1 MLSAP
6 GEETVLREAR
16 PTDLAGKG
24 PASLM
29 DTATNPGGIHKHAS
43 TDWPAQGPG
52 KRGTANRFF
61 LTILREL
68 LGNRRL
74 LAGLAASIGA
84 YAISHGAT
92 ALAAGLLGRALS
104 RAGGNAL
111 IGPWGWSLATV
122 CYLGLAATLV
132 KAVSSTF
139 LAFSESLAGGIV
151 GCVARRQATRCL
163 LERGAHDSAPRV
175 LATIAV
181 RIREVE
187 SASVSGVLV
196 GIRAAA
202 QLVPLALALI
212 FVSAPLALLGIV
224 ALAPFAVGISLL
236 RRRWRAAS
244 AQAQGLVEELHSG
257 VDDLVKNLDLWRSY
271 GAGHAIEQQVESSG
285 ELAARAAA
293 RVDAGR
299 AALSGSNEVLGAL
312 ALLGGIAI
320 AARLG
325 FPLGDGRLIAFAA
338 VFFMAYRPLRDL
350 GDARAW
356 TLRGAVA
363 LERLEDLLGAE
374 LLPGRSAPDQRQ
386 RAEPAGAPHAL
397 CRLTLSGAGARTH
410 GPTTSLRLEPGEMVS
425 LMGPTGSGKTTLL
438 RTLLGLEPARG
449 SVAYAER
456 DITGA
461 AVGPG
466 ARPFAWVPQDAPLV
480 TGSLLDNVALC
491 GGDEQTARAAL
502 EQIGADALLA
512 SLGST
517 TLGPGGRALS
527 GGERRLV
534 SIARALASGQPVLLL
549 DEPTE
554 GLDAEAQ
561 QRVLDVLSR
570 LKGQRSA
577 IVVTHR
583 PEVAAVA
590 DRVVAIAET

>member
-1 MLSAP
+1 M
-6 GEETVLREAR
+6 
-16 PTDLAGKG
+16 
-24 PASLM
+24 
-29 DTATNPGGIHKHAS
+29 
-43 TDWPAQGPG
+43 
-52 KRGTANRFF
+52 
-61 LTILREL
+61 LREL
-68 LGNRRL
+68 VGNRRL

-84 YAISHGAT
+84 YAIGHGAT
-92 ALAAGLLGRALS
+92 AFAAGLLGRALA
-104 RAGGNAL
+104 RQGGGGL
-111 IGPWGWSLATV
+111 VGPWGWSLPTV
-122 CYLGLAATLV
+122 CYLGLTATLV
-132 KAVSSTF
+132 KASSSTF
-139 LAFSESLAGGIV
+139 LAFFEAIAGGLV
-151 GCVARRQATRCL
+151 GCSVRGRATRRL
-163 LERGAHDSAPRV
+163 LERGVHDSAPRV

-187 SASVSGVLV
+187 AASVYGVLV

-224 ALAPFAVGISLL
+224 ALLPFALGLSML

-244 AQAQGLVEELHSG
+244 EHAQGLVEQLHSG

-271 GAGHAIEQQVESSG
+271 GAGRAIEQEVASSG
-285 ELAARAAA
+285 ERAARASA

-320 AARLG
+320 AAKLG
-325 FPLGDGRLIAFAA
+325 FPLGDGRLVAFAA

-356 TLRGAVA
+356 RIRGAVA
-363 LERLEDLLGAE
+363 LERLEELVDAE
-374 LLPGRSAPDQRQ
+374 LLSPPREREQSSSA
-386 RAEPAGAPHAL
+386 ASPAPVLA
-397 CRLTLSGAGARTH
+397 RLSLSGLGAGTH
-410 GPTTSLRLEPGEMVS
+410 GPETSLSVERGEMVG
-425 LMGPTGSGKTTLL
+425 LVGPTGSGKTTLL

-449 SVAYAER
+449 SALYAER

-461 AVGPG
+461 GVGPG
-466 ARPFAWVPQDAPLV
+466 ERPFAWVPQDAPLV
-480 TGSLLDNVALC
+480 TGTLLDNVALC

-502 EQIGADALLA
+502 EQIGAATLLDAL
-512 SLGST
+512 GDT
-517 TLGPGGRALS
+517 TIGPGGRALS

-534 SIARALASGQPVLLL
+534 SIARALASGLPVLLL

-554 GLDAEAQ
+554 GLDAAAQ

-590 DRVVAIAET
+590 DRVVAIARA

>member
-1 MLSAP
+1 
-6 GEETVLREAR
+6 
-16 PTDLAGKG
+16 
-24 PASLM
+24 M
-29 DTATNPGGIHKHAS
+29 DTATPPAGIRPS
-43 TDWPAQGPG
+43 FEQVL
-52 KRGTANRFF
+52 ANRPVKANDSPKRNGRFVG
-61 LTILREL
+61 TILREL
-68 LGNRRL
+68 LGKRRL

-84 YAISHGAT
+84 YAIGHGAT

-104 RAGGNAL
+104 RPVGTGLA
-111 IGPWGWSLATV
+111 GPWGWSLPTI
-122 CYLGLAATLV
+122 CYLGLVATLV
-132 KAVSSTF
+132 KALSSTF
-139 LAFSESLAGGIV
+139 LAFSEGLAGGLV
-151 GCVARRQATRCL
+151 GCSVRGRATRRL
-163 LERGAHDSAPRV
+163 LERGLHDSPPRV

-187 SASVSGVLV
+187 GASVYGVLV

-202 QLVPLALALI
+202 QLLPLALALI
-212 FVSAPLALLGIV
+212 FVSAPLALLGIL
-224 ALAPFAVGISLL
+224 ALAPFAVGISLA

-244 AQAQGLVEELHSG
+244 AEAQGLVEQLHSG

-271 GAGHAIEQQVESSG
+271 GAGQAIEHEVAQSG
-285 ELAARAAA
+285 ERAARAGA

-325 FPLGDGRLIAFAA
+325 FPLGDGRLVAFAA

-363 LERLEDLLGAE
+363 LERLEELLGAG
-374 LLPGRSAPDQRQ
+374 LLPAPREPMPARKAPARVVEPLARLSLGDLGASAY
-386 RAEPAGAPHAL
+386 
-397 CRLTLSGAGARTH
+397 
-410 GPTTSLRLEPGEMVS
+410 GPRTSLCVEPGEMVA

-438 RTLLGLEPARG
+438 RTLLGLEAAAGSLRYAAR
-449 SVAYAER
+449 
-456 DITGA
+456 DLTHA

-480 TGSLLDNVALC
+480 TGTLLDNVALF
-491 GGDEQTARAAL
+491 GGDEGTARAAL
-502 EQIGADALLA
+502 EQIGAQALLE
-512 SLGST
+512 SLGDT
-517 TLGPGGRALS
+517 TIGPGGRALS

-534 SIARALASGQPVLLL
+534 SIARALATGLPVLLL

-554 GLDAEAQ
+554 GLDATAQ
-561 QRVLDVLSR
+561 ERVLDVLSR
-570 LKGQRSA
+570 LKGRCSA

-583 PEVAAVA
+583 AELAAVA
-590 DRVVAIAET
+590 DRVVGIGER

>member
-1 MLSAP
+1 MLRAP
-6 GEETVLREAR
+6 GQEPAVDEVRSPGA
-16 PTDLAGKG
+16 TDLAA
-24 PASLM
+24 ASPV
-29 DTATNPGGIHKHAS
+29 DTAAPPVRIHDTHA
-43 TDWPAQGPG
+43 PAGRPALSDYD
-52 KRGTANRFF
+52 RPENRAFF
-61 LTILREL
+61 RTILREL

-84 YAISHGAT
+84 YAIAHGA
-92 ALAAGLLGRALS
+92 AAFAAGLLGRALARS
-104 RAGGNAL
+104 VGTAGV
-111 IGPWGWSLATV
+111 GPWGWSLPTI
-122 CYLGLAATLV
+122 CYLGLVATLV
-132 KAVSSTF
+132 KAFSSTF
-139 LAFSESLAGGIV
+139 LAFFEILAGGLV
-151 GCVARRQATRCL
+151 GCSLRGRATRRL
-163 LERGAHDSAPRV
+163 LERGLHDSPPRV

-187 SASVSGVLV
+187 GASVSGVLV

-202 QLVPLALALI
+202 QLVPLVLALI
-212 FVSAPLALLGIV
+212 FVSAPLALLGIL
-224 ALAPFAVGISLL
+224 ALAPFAVGISML

-244 AQAQGLVEELHSG
+244 AEAQGLVEQLHSG
-257 VDDLVKNLDLWRSY
+257 VDDLIKNLDLWRSY
-271 GAGHAIEQQVESSG
+271 GAGRAIEQEVASSG
-285 ELAARAAA
+285 ERAARAAA

-325 FPLGDGRLIAFAA
+325 FPLGDGRLVAFAA
-338 VFFMAYRPLRDL
+338 VFFMAYKPLRDL

-363 LERLEDLLGAE
+363 LERLEELLGGN
-374 LLPGRSAPDQRQ
+374 LLPAPVGLEQ
-386 RAEPAGAPHAL
+386 AGAAAPA
-397 CRLTLSGAGARTH
+397 RRPQAVSQLSLRDFGAGTH
-410 GPTTSLRLEPGEMVS
+410 GPETSLRLEPGEMVS

-438 RTLLGLEPARG
+438 RTLLGLEHARG
-449 SVAYAER
+449 SVGYADD
-456 DITGA
+456 DITHA
-461 AVGPG
+461 AVGPD

-480 TGSLLDNVALC
+480 TGTLLDNVTLC
-491 GGDEQTARAAL
+491 GGDEKTARAAL
-502 EQIGADALLA
+502 EQIGAGALLA
-512 SLGST
+512 SLGNT

-534 SIARALASGQPVLLL
+534 SIARALATGLPVLLL

-554 GLDAEAQ
+554 GLDAAAET
-561 QRVLDVLSR
+561 RVLEVLTW

-590 DRVVAIAET
+590 DRVVTIGL